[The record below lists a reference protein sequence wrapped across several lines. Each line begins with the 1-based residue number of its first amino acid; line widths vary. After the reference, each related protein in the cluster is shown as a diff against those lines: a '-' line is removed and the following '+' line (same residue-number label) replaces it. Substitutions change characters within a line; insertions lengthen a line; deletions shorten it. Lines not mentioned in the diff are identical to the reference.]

1 MSVLLESGSP
11 ADSAYM
17 GPTDS
22 ITKIDAWV
30 YRKNLQRVD
39 AGVGILFNAVL
50 YLASSFFHRSSFL
63 LQKKSASGRDVSNRT
78 IKDENFGL
86 LREALEPH

>member
-1 MSVLLESGSP
+1 
-11 ADSAYM
+11 M

-30 YRKNLQRVD
+30 CHKNLQRID
-39 AGVGILFNAVL
+39 ACVGILFNAML

-63 LQKKSASGRDVSNRT
+63 LQKECASGGDVSDKT
-78 IKDENFGL
+78 IKDENSGL
-86 LREALEPH
+86 LRGSGASLSSRSG